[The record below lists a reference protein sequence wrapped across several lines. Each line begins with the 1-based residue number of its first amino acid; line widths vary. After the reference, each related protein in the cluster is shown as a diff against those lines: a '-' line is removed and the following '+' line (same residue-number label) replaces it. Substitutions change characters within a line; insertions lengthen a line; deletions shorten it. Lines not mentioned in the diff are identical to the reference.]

1 MSVDVLIV
9 IEPAP
14 GSAARTI
21 EGADVPQDFVLL
33 IPDPPAQEAYPII
46 GLTWV
51 LLYEQYDNPAKPEAL
66 KNVIRWPLSDEDKK
80 YAEELGYLPL
90 PDDLSQRVIASLD
103 TIKVAEAQ

>member
-46 GLTWV
+46 GLTWCCCMS
-51 LLYEQYDNPAKPEAL
+51 NM
-66 KNVIRWPLSDEDKK
+66 IT
-80 YAEELGYLPL
+80 LPN
-90 PDDLSQRVIASLD
+90 Q
-103 TIKVAEAQ
+103 KH